1 MEHLFKSQ
9 SMIMPKNEW
18 HQARG
23 EMLLYS
29 KDYLVDEIARLKRK
43 CIRYEKRL
51 DYIWNDDTL
60 LNYQK
65 EIALHKEFVK
75 YVSAKNYSV

>member
-1 MEHLFKSQ
+1 
-9 SMIMPKNEW
+9 MIMPKNEW
-18 HQARG
+18 HEAKD

-51 DYIWNDDTL
+51 DDIWNDDTI
-60 LNYQK
+60 LN
-65 EIALHKEFVK
+65 LHKEIWKHEEFVRDVK
-75 YVSAKNYSV
+75 SFVFAKN